1 MSKKIQFMRDKDIDI
16 VNENLENI
24 IDKAKR
30 KQQQLLEP
38 TIDESKDIQATIVE
52 YIKKNRRIVY
62 GGTAFNTLLTK
73 IDPKLAFYKKTDV
86 NDIEF
91 YSNDPINDIK
101 NICDLLQKKKFKFI
115 QGKSAQHEDT
125 YTIFVNFQGYCD
137 ISYMPSNVYFTA
149 MTENINGIRYI
160 HPKFILVDLL
170 RQFND
175 PIISFRRLDKQ
186 LKRAKLMIQNF
197 PIEFSTTPIT
207 IEPIDNDAK
216 SIIDYLLPHL
226 AKMSTTFFIGDIAY
240 NTFLREQSTLAHR
253 SGSQNNKIIS
263 NNEILPIEIISTKLE
278 HDCRIVYELI
288 YKYFFENDTLALFT
302 NKITVEQYHPFFQ
315 FLDKRAVYKYNGK
328 PFLTIYGNNGKCI
341 PYNHID
347 YKYDSKSYP
356 INIGT
361 FNVVFMILLS
371 KYHQAVA
378 NKDKHNQN
386 LYDYTMYNLLLSRN
400 NYLDKHNKTILDDT
414 IFEDFKID
422 CLGKPDDPSRNYRL
436 SLMNPRLKS
445 KSTIHIY
452 DPDKENKDNFIPSDY
467 VFENYSGNIINNQ
480 YYYIFQIKK

>member
-1 MSKKIQFMRDKDIDI
+1 MRDKDIDI
-16 VNENLENI
+16 VNENLDDI
-24 IDKAKR
+24 VDKAKR

-38 TIDESKDIQATIVE
+38 TIDESKTVQDVIVE
-52 YIKKNRRIVY
+52 YIKKHKRIVY
-62 GGTAFNTLLTK
+62 GGTAFNTLLKK
-73 IDPKLAFYKKTDV
+73 IDPKLAFYKETDV

-137 ISYMPSNVYFTA
+137 ISYMPSNVYFSA

-160 HPKFILVDLL
+160 HPKFILVDFL

-186 LKRAKLMIQNF
+186 IKRAKLIIQNY

-207 IEPIDNDAK
+207 VQPIDKNAK
-216 SIIDYLLPHL
+216 NIVDYLFPHL
-226 AKMSTTFFIGDIAY
+226 TKMSNTFFIGDIAHS
-240 NTFLREQSTLAHR
+240 TFLQTNKSKNDKPT
-253 SGSQNNKIIS
+253 SQ
-263 NNEILPIEIISTKLE
+263 LPLEIISTKPE
-278 HDCRIVYELI
+278 QDGKIIYELI
-288 YKYFFENDTLALFT
+288 YKYFSENDTLDLFN

-315 FLDKRAVYKYNGK
+315 FLDKKAVYKYNGL
-328 PFLTIYGNNGKCI
+328 PFLTMYGSNGKCI
-341 PYNHID
+341 PYNQID
-347 YKYDSKSYP
+347 YKYDSKSYS
-356 INIGT
+356 IKIGT
-361 FNVVFMILLS
+361 FNFIFMILLS
-371 KYHQAVA
+371 KYHQAIA
-378 NKDKHNQN
+378 NKDKNLQN
-386 LYDYTMYNLLLSRN
+386 LYDYTMYNLLVSRN
-400 NYLDKHNKTILDDT
+400 EYLDKNNKTILDET
-414 IFEDFKID
+414 IFEDFKVD
-422 CLGKPDDPSRNYRL
+422 CLGKPEDPSRNYRL
-436 SLMNPRLKS
+436 SLMNPKLKS
-445 KSTIHIY
+445 NSTIHIY